1 MFSMVSLVGSAWV
14 DAIELSAISI
24 VESTARLL

>member
-14 DAIELSAISI
+14 DAMELSAVSI
-24 VESTARLL
+24 VESTAQP

>member
-14 DAIELSAISI
+14 DAMELSGVSI
-24 VESTARLL
+24 VESTARP